1 MLKKLD
7 LKASLL
13 QLLSIGVF
21 YIGKALD
28 VFVKLLEKVNILCV
42 NLC

>member
-1 MLKKLD
+1 MLKKLE

-13 QLLSIGVF
+13 QLLSRGVF
-21 YIGKALD
+21 DIGRALD
-28 VFVKLLEKVNILCV
+28 LLVKLLEKVNILCV